1 MPKKPILSKAPLTD
15 AQFAPLPYKAVR
27 PQGQLYNR
35 LKDAAR
41 WVTKMEW
48 EDSRL
53 LGYAALASLTD
64 DQLLLAQVRERVDAI
79 ILAQREDGAWEAG
92 SSLSTHASVLQGMI
106 AWYASTSDK
115 RVLLYLLKSL
125 QYVYKN
131 AEKLFEGLN
140 DAALTGEYGYAAI
153 CAYQWSSKGFL
164 LKLIEKLRGLGLD
177 WTGFFH
183 TFPITRSFT
192 KHISSD
198 ELKKG
203 LASLDEQTR
212 SYYEK
217 QQIMADGLAL
227 AKGLKTPAVLSRYS
241 GSSKEKEAGKLGLEK
256 VMRYHGTAHG
266 LFAAEPALMG
276 GDPSCGMDGRAAPEA
291 MFSLEQLLLSQG
303 GAWFADAWEK
313 IALNILPGMEK
324 NGLIQPYQRV
334 NSPFLAESKSA
345 VEVGPWVDAW
355 LKGMTGYASGLWMA
369 AKDDGLALMGY
380 SPSILRWK
388 IGSTAVMIRAEG
400 KYPLDG
406 EITLALQLKEP
417 KAFPLHLR
425 IPAWAEGADVRVNE
439 DGWETAAPGDFFVLN
454 RTWQD
459 GDKVHLSLPMKPR
472 LTRWHH
478 QSAAVEYGPLLMA
491 LPVDGE
497 QPLWQLAI
505 SPKDEMCASVAE
517 KDGIE
522 QLQVSAVFRKVP
534 DWTSKG
540 DRLTMPPIR
549 PALEGDSLTLHLTPY
564 GETVCRMAQFP
575 VAAEE

>member
-400 KYPLDG
+400 KYPLNG
-406 EITLALQLKEP
+406 EITLTLQLKKPET
-417 KAFPLHLR
+417 FPLHLR

-439 DGWETAAPGDFFVLN
+439 DGWETATPGSFFVLN
-454 RTWQD
+454 RAWQD

-517 KDGIE
+517 KDGVE

-540 DRLTMPPIR
+540 DRLSMPPIR
-549 PALEGDSLTLHLTPY
+549 PALEGDALTLHLTPY

-575 VAAEE
+575 VAAED

>member
-153 CAYQWSSKGFL
+153 CAYQWSGKSFL

-276 GDPSCGMDGRAAPEA
+276 GNPSCGMDGRAAPEA

-388 IGSTAVMIRAEG
+388 IGSTAVMIRTEG
-400 KYPLDG
+400 KYPLNG
-406 EITLALQLKEP
+406 EISLTLQLKKPET
-417 KAFPLHLR
+417 FPLHLR

-439 DGWETAAPGDFFVLN
+439 DGWETATPGSFFVLN
-454 RTWQD
+454 RAWQD

-517 KDGIE
+517 KDGVE

-540 DRLTMPPIR
+540 DRLSMPPIR
-549 PALEGDSLTLHLTPY
+549 PALEGDALTLHLTPY

-575 VAAEE
+575 VAAED